1 MFFAFIASA
10 CLGFITNTYGC
21 SISTQSQCIS
31 CENFVG
37 GNCIRCWNFMAHRS
51 LWPASK
57 EWNAIVCWPKT
68 TPKSIGILAFGI
80 QQLHTHTHTQH
91 NQRNVNKCMR
101 VYYEICV
108 TKNLHRMIVVE
119 IEPPTEGGPARCS
132 INIAR
137 RCGWQTR
144 AIFWHR
150 QFLSL
155 VWHNRPATMHII
167 KRHLSWRRD
176 SIGCGRSTHQT
187 RPDTHREDET
197 MKQLCWRSLS
207 QTNFLCI
214 NTYCMCFVWCV
225 GSYCV
230 FILYSS
236 RIGLPHFH
244 SNMEIKGFSP
254 VLHYA
259 ELALWNEDGRLVS
272 GVLRSVLSRRWSQH
286 IEDIR

>member
-1 MFFAFIASA
+1 MRLLAWALLPIHMDAAFRPSRNAFHVRILWGEIAFDA
-10 CLGFITNTYGC
+10 
-21 SISTQSQCIS
+21 
-31 CENFVG
+31 
-37 GNCIRCWNFMAHRS
+37 
-51 LWPASK
+51 
-57 EWNAIVCWPKT
+57 
-68 TPKSIGILAFGI
+68 GILWHIVRCGQRQKSEMQLFADQKQHRNPSAFWH
-80 QQLHTHTHTQH
+80 LAFSNCTHTHTQH

-119 IEPPTEGGPARCS
+119 IEPPTEGGPARYS